1 MDIIAIIELIKL
13 MTFTEASKAYV
24 NGVIDDDTYDAYGF
38 VWSTSADRGPT
49 YAAFMQYPTTDRGH
63 EIVKA
68 LTRISPHPYAG
79 AY

>member
-1 MDIIAIIELIKL
+1 MDITAIVELIKF
-13 MTFTEASKAYV
+13 MTFTDASAAYV
-24 NGVIDDDTYDAYGF
+24 AGEIDDDTYDAYGF
-38 VWSTSADRGPT
+38 VWSTATDRGPA
-49 YAAFMQYPTTDRGH
+49 YAAFMEYPKSDRGH